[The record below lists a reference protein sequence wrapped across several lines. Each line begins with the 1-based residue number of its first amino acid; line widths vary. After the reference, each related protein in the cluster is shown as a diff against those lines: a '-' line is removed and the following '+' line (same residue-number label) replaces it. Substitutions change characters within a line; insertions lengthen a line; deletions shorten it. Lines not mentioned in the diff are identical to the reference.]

1 MLRRKTVVDTV
12 AVLELLTILGVGV
25 LTPGPN
31 SLTCFAHS
39 GIYGPK
45 SNIKLIAGMCVGFVL
60 IELSVGLAVNAL
72 KENTLAMTVL
82 HYIGMAF
89 LAVMVIAMFRIDP
102 RGLQS
107 GNIEGALGVK
117 TGICMQFANGKEWAF
132 VVIIMSSFIEPLGG
146 GISGIMTI
154 ISITLSVC
162 LAAMIGWTFLGSRL
176 HGVFTDERKGPMVF
190 KVCGSLLFL
199 LWAVLLM
206 RGPVTG

>member
-1 MLRRKTVVDTV
+1 M
-12 AVLELLTILGVGV
+12 
-25 LTPGPN
+25 TPGPN

-45 SNIKLIAGMCVGFVL
+45 SNIKLIAGMCIGFVL
-60 IELSVGLAVNAL
+60 VELSVGLAVNVL
-72 KENTLAMTVL
+72 KDNTLAMTVL

-102 RGLQS
+102 KGLQS
-107 GNIEGALGVK
+107 ENIEAALGVK

-146 GISGIMTI
+146 GISGILTI

-162 LAAMIGWTFLGSRL
+162 LTAMIGWTFLGSRL
-176 HGVFTDERKGPMVF
+176 HGVFSDERKGPMIF
-190 KVCGSLLFL
+190 KVCGSLLLL
-199 LWAVLLM
+199 LWIALFA
-206 RGPVTG
+206 RGPVLA